1 MGSVNCVRFSIVALI
16 SCYNSKT
23 CKKTK
28 VNWKKLNRYE
38 CDVIGYLSPYVAL
51 WWSILMFSFLM
62 YIEGNLTHHF
72 SFTWI
77 SNNHHIHVYLLH
89 LSNCQFYFIFFHL
102 WFFFS
107 QQLLPVC
114 LCLKLTSGDKFV
126 LSHGKNGATFFA
138 QSTHTCYCGNTV
150 SLKFL
155 FLIKKREHLMTGLK
169 CLILFWHHWLFIS
182 FAVCV

>member
-38 CDVIGYLSPYVAL
+38 CDLIGYLSPYVAL

-102 WFFFS
+102 WFFFLS
-107 QQLLPVC
+107 SCCQSVSVLNWPLETNLFCPMARTEQHSLHRV
-114 LCLKLTSGDKFV
+114 LTHVIVETLFHS
-126 LSHGKNGATFFA
+126 NFF
-138 QSTHTCYCGNTV
+138 
-150 SLKFL
+150 FL
-155 FLIKKREHLMTGLK
+155 
-169 CLILFWHHWLFIS
+169 
-182 FAVCV
+182 